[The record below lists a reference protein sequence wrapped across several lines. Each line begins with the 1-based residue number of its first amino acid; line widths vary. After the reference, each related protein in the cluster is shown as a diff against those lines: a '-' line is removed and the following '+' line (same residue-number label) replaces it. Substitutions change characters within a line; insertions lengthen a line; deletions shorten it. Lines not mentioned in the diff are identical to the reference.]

1 MPLPVPPLR
10 SAASLASWGA
20 DHYSSRLAGTPFC
33 VRRRLHIGLGVR
45 HDIVA
50 YRPRRPNRYD
60 HHRPRSA
67 PASTT
72 AKRRSICTANTSG
85 ASAPLPRAMIAT
97 ESIPPGA
104 VAR

>member
-1 MPLPVPPLR
+1 VPLPAPLPAPPLR
-10 SAASLASWGA
+10 SALFLMSWCT
-20 DHYSSRLAGTPFC
+20 SWCSRGQAGTPFC
-33 VRRRLHIGLGVR
+33 TRRRLHI
-45 HDIVA
+45 
-50 YRPRRPNRYD
+50 YRQGQPNRYD

-97 ESIPPGA
+97 ESMPPGA